1 MDLLTVLLL
10 ATIVVNLSVTVWLLV
25 VWRRQTANRSSVN
38 IEAALANLKAELISG
53 QMDGLL
59 ALRKTLDSANE
70 SMNKRLAEG
79 TSTLDRRMGIIS
91 EIENKLGELSAQ
103 AKNIETIG
111 SNIQSLSNLLRPPKL
126 RGILGEMLLDNLLGQ
141 ILPRGMY
148 EMQYSLR
155 GGQRVD
161 AVVKLGDRL
170 LAIDSKFPLE
180 SFQRLQKEREAGNE
194 SAGSASK
201 EFAQVVRK
209 HIDSI
214 CSKYIRPE
222 EQTTDFA
229 VMYIPAEAVYYE
241 FISNES
247 NDNLQYSLAHK
258 VIPSSPGHLYG
269 FLASLA
275 AVYVEAG
282 LTGDHRKLIHG
293 LQELVQSVDSLKK
306 LNERINGSL
315 RSAMQN
321 LDKSR
326 GEIDSMDGRL
336 RRLIEP
342 GDQSEAEDAANVSSG
357 NPEPL

>member
-1 MDLLTVLLL
+1 MDILTVLLS

-25 VWRRQTANRSSVN
+25 VWRRQAVSRSSSNV
-38 IEAALANLKAELISG
+38 EAALANLKAELISG

-70 SMNKRLAEG
+70 TMNQRLAEG

-111 SNIQSLSNLLRPPKL
+111 GNIQSLSNLLRPPKL

-141 ILPRGMY
+141 ILPKGMY

-180 SFQRLQKEREAGNE
+180 SFQRLQKEREAGSE
-194 SAGSASK
+194 SAGNASK

-214 CSKYIRPE
+214 CTKYVRPE

-241 FISNES
+241 FISDES

-306 LNERINGSL
+306 LNERMNGSL

-321 LDKSR
+321 LDRSR

-342 GDQSEAEDAANVSSG
+342 GDQSEAEDAVNITSG
-357 NPEPL
+357 NPESL